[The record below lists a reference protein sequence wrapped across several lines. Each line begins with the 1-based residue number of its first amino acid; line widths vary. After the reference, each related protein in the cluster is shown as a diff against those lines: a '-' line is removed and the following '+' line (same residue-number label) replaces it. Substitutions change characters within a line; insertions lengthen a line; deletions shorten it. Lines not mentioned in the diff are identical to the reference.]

1 MPKIIDNRY
10 QILEKIGE
18 GGMGAVYL
26 AEDTRLRRKVALK
39 RLLFQGKPADE
50 KQFQQRF
57 EREAL
62 EMASFQHPNIVAV
75 YDYGKDEE
83 GIYLILE
90 YMPGGS
96 LSQKMRQRLNISEII
111 DLLKPL
117 CAALQ
122 AIHDRGRVHR
132 DIKPANILFDAY
144 GTPKLADFGVVKLLE
159 SQEEFTLTATGMAVG
174 TPAYMAPE
182 LISGTATPAADQYA
196 LGIVLYELVTGKK
209 PYHGRTPMETML
221 LQQTKPLP
229 DPKQFQPD
237 IPQWLCHILRRMLAK
252 NPTDRFADMNAAI
265 IALNSQKPDENSE
278 DETMIVNS
286 SVAVEPIEEQPTTVA
301 PIVDHPKLSQQ
312 GKKLPR
318 WILWAGVGVIVFGG
332 MITLGM
338 KFFQEKPTENS
349 TRGSITPTVESEMVD
364 EKPNLPTST
373 KQVEE
378 ENNEYTLAQIEAL
391 CTEDPYGCAIVESDE
406 KITIGFAG
414 PVEGDIAYFGEDI
427 SQGAMQAIEQ
437 FNESGGLY
445 GWNVELVIEDTGGV
459 PEHGHLIA
467 EGFVQNRNMIGIIG
481 HILSGETETA
491 IPIYSQYGFPM
502 MSPSAM
508 SSDLTALDS
517 DVFNRLIFTE
527 PMQAE
532 RTVKMMVDE
541 FGLTR
546 IAVINDS
553 SPSLKDIVER
563 IQTQFEALGGEIV
576 FASEVSI
583 SDTDYSVMLEEI
595 AAQNPQT
602 IYSCVNYIQA
612 ASMLQQWNESGLRGI
627 PFWGCDAVFD
637 DGLPLRVGEPPTQII
652 VASIKPHEGV
662 DTAFFNTQFKEAS
675 GVEPGEI
682 TYYSWYGYDA
692 AQAILVA
699 MQEVGI
705 QVSDRLYFPRSEM
718 VEAVRNSSFEGLSG
732 KVLCDNSGECN
743 QSGPYFYELIAGR
756 GGSIQWVEMKP

>member
-1 MPKIIDNRY
+1 MLKIIDNRY

-96 LSQKMRQRLNISEII
+96 LSQKMRHRLNISEII

-182 LISGTATPAADQYA
+182 LISGVATPAADQYA
-196 LGIVLYELVTGKK
+196 LGVVLYEIATGKK
-209 PYHGRTPMETML
+209 PFKGRTPMETML
-221 LQQTKPLP
+221 MQQTRSLP
-229 DPKQFQPD
+229 DPKNFQPD

-252 NPTDRFADMNAAI
+252 DPTSRFTDMNAVI
-265 IALNSQKPDENSE
+265 VALDTQKPDENSE
-278 DETMIVNS
+278 SETMIVNS
-286 SVAVEPIEEQPTTVA
+286 SVAMEPLEEQPTTVA
-301 PIVDHPKLSQQ
+301 PIIDSKKSSLST
-312 GKKLPR
+312 KKLPR
-318 WILWAGVGVIVFGG
+318 WILWASVGVIVFGG

-338 KFFQEKPTENS
+338 KIFQGKPMENA
-349 TRGSITPTVESEMVD
+349 TLGSITPTVESEIVN
-364 EKPNLPTST
+364 EKPNLSTPTE
-373 KQVEE
+373 QVEE
-378 ENNEYTLAQIEAL
+378 ENGEYTLAQIEAL
-391 CTEDPYGCAIVESDE
+391 CAEDPYGCAIVESGE
-406 KITIGFAG
+406 KIAIGFAG
-414 PVEGDIAYFGEDI
+414 PVEGEYAFYGQDI
-427 SQGAMQAIEQ
+427 SNGADLAIEQ
-437 FNESGGLY
+437 FNQSGGLY

-459 PEHGHLIA
+459 PEYGHLIA
-467 EGFVQNRNMIGIIG
+467 EGFVQNHNMIGIIG
-481 HILSGETETA
+481 HILSGESETA

-508 SSDLTALDS
+508 RSDLTTLNS

-532 RTVKMMVDE
+532 RTAKMMVEE

-546 IAVINDS
+546 IAVVHDS

-563 IQTQFEALGGEIV
+563 IQTHFEALGGEIV
-576 FASEVSI
+576 LASVVSI
-583 SDTDYSVMLEEI
+583 SDTDYSAMLEEI
-595 AAQNPQT
+595 VAENPQT
-602 IYSCVNYIQA
+602 VYSCVNYIQA
-612 ASMLQQWNESGLRGI
+612 AGMLHQWNESGLRGI

-652 VASIKPHEGV
+652 AASYQPYDDNNVEL
-662 DTAFFNTQFKEAS
+662 FKSLFIEAY
-675 GVEPGEI
+675 GVEPGEL
-682 TYYSWYGYDA
+682 TPYSWYGYDA
-692 AQAILVA
+692 AQAILLA
-699 MQEVGI
+699 MQEVGV

-732 KVLCDNSGECN
+732 KVLCDTTGECN
-743 QSGPYFYELIAGR
+743 QSGPYFYELIADR
-756 GGSIQWVEMKP
+756 GGSIQWVEMRP